1 LRSSPKWTPTICGLR
16 APNIGV
22 KYDGDQHITDLV
34 LLDWGKAFRLRDF
47 SGKALEKRVKDAK
60 ESLGMGKKKIADAYE
75 IDGLML
81 EQLFIE

>member
-1 LRSSPKWTPTICGLR
+1 
-16 APNIGV
+16 
-22 KYDGDQHITDLV
+22 